1 MKKLAIVV
9 DSTAVIDDS
18 LKAKYE
24 NLYIAP
30 LQILFGDE
38 VFYDLIDMDS
48 SSLFTKMNQSAFF
61 PTTSQ
66 PSVGY
71 LLELFEGLLED
82 YQDIIYITISSKL
95 SGTFQNGMLAA
106 KEIDGSR
113 IRVFDSLF
121 TACIEYN
128 FVRKAL
134 EMSEE
139 GSSKD
144 EIIESLIAM
153 QKNAGIY
160 LCVDSLTHLGRT
172 GRVSNIGAIV
182 GGLLKIKPIL
192 EFVDGEI
199 QLKQKIRTLSR
210 AHLEM
215 IHLMKSGISN
225 NSMIQIAHAGA
236 KDLALSYQ
244 KTLKSHFPNHQ
255 IEIHELSPVISIHTG
270 PRTLGIAWIK

>member
-18 LKAKYE
+18 LKAKYM

-38 VFYDLIDMDS
+38 VFNDLIDIDS
-48 SSLFTKMNQSAFF
+48 SSLFTKMENSSFF

-71 LLELFEGLLED
+71 LLDLFERLLQD

-106 KEIDGSR
+106 KEIDPSR
-113 IRVFDSLF
+113 ISVFDSLF
-121 TACIEYN
+121 TACVEYS
-128 FVRKAL
+128 FVKKAL

-139 GSSKD
+139 GFSKQD
-144 EIIESLIAM
+144 ILETLIDM
-153 QKNAGIY
+153 QKNAGIF
-160 LCVDSLTHLGRT
+160 LCVDSLTYLGRT

-192 EFVDGEI
+192 EFVNGEI
-199 QLKQKIRTLSR
+199 QLKQKIRTHSR
-210 AHLEM
+210 AQLEM
-215 IHLMKSGISN
+215 IHLMKTGITN
-225 NSMIQIAHAGA
+225 NSTIQIAHAGA
-236 KDLALSYQ
+236 KDSALSYQ
-244 KTLKSHFPNHQ
+244 KVLQNHFPNHQ